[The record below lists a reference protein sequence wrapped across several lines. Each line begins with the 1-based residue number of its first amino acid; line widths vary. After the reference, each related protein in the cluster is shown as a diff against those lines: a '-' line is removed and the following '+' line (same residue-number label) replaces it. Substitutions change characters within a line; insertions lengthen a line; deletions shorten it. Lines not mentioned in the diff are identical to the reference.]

1 MLMKLSYLFYN
12 GASSFY
18 KIIIYSFNYYQACFV
33 ILIYLIFPIKNFLK
47 NFFLLNNFYC
57 DYYSFFLIILTLLI
71 FTILKE
77 IKIKILRKINLWIL
91 AIFLF
96 IVFISLSFIQFYI
109 LFELSMIPILLIV
122 FQSGKQKERIKSGFY
137 LFFFTLTSSLP
148 TILILVYFRFIF
160 FLWNFNEENFEV
172 KFKFLLLILLFIRFF
187 VKLPIFFFHSWLL
200 KAHVQAPVYGSII
213 LASVLLK
220 LGGFGLFKFL
230 FYYYNSWLQ
239 FIMFYK
245 ILILIGIIVS
255 GAICLYLTDLK
266 IVIALSSVSHI
277 RFITLRMINLIF
289 LNIKGRIIMIVSH
302 GFRSALIFYFFD
314 LYYKRI
320 KTRRI
325 FFSKSVFS
333 FYIVFFL
340 AIICIINFRIP
351 PSLNF
356 FREIILTIN
365 VLSWLRWLISAIFI
379 YIFIRTLFSLLLIIF
394 LKDKS
399 KKEFFFNSDLCLS
412 ELIISLF
419 LISMGFIFSL
429 CIFKI

>member
-1 MLMKLSYLFYN
+1 M
-12 GASSFY
+12 
-18 KIIIYSFNYYQACFV
+18 
-33 ILIYLIFPIKNFLK
+33 LIYLIFPMKNFLK

-57 DYYSFFLIILTLLI
+57 DYYSFFLMILTLLI
-71 FTILKE
+71 FMIFKE
-77 IKIKILRKINLWIL
+77 MKMKILSKINLWIL
-91 AIFLF
+91 AMFLF
-96 IVFISLSFIQFYI
+96 MVFMSLSFIQFYI

-172 KFKFLLLILLFIRFF
+172 KFKFLLLILLFMSFF

-200 KAHVQAPVYGSII
+200 KAHVQAPVYGSMI

-239 FIMFYK
+239 FMMFYK
-245 ILILIGIIVS
+245 MLILIGMIVS
-255 GAICLYLTDLK
+255 GAMCLYLTDLK
-266 IVIALSSVSHI
+266 IVIALSSVSHMS
-277 RFITLRMINLIF
+277 FMTLSMINLMF
-289 LNIKGRIIMIVSH
+289 LNMKGSIIMMVSH
-302 GFRSALIFYFFD
+302 GFSSALMFYFFD

-320 KTRRI
+320 KTRSI

-333 FYIVFFL
+333 FYMAFFL
-340 AIICIINFRIP
+340 AIICMINFSIP

-356 FREIILTIN
+356 FSEIILTIN
-365 VLSWLRWLISAIFI
+365 VLSWLSWLISAIFI
-379 YIFIRTLFSLLLIIF
+379 YMFISTLFSLLLLIF

-412 ELIISLF
+412 ELMISLF
-419 LISMGFIFSL
+419 LISMSFMFSL
-429 CIFKI
+429 CMFKI